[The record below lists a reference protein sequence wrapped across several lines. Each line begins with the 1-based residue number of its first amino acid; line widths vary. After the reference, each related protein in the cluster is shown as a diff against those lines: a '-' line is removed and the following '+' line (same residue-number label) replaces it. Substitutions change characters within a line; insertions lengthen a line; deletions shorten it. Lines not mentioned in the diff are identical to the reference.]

1 MENSK
6 SLGIPMISTFSLEK
20 DVEGKTFDDTKYRGM
35 IGSLIYLTAFRSDII
50 FSGCKCTRFQSS
62 PNEYHL
68 TSVKN
73 ITYYLVRKFSFGL
86 WYPKEND
93 CFVEGFFTLT
103 MQVVKTTRK
112 VIVLHVRF

>member
-1 MENSK
+1 MENLK
-6 SLGIPMISTFSLEK
+6 SLGIPMISTCSLEK

-73 ITYYLVRKFSFGL
+73 ITYYLVGTFSSVYGIQKRKIAL
-86 WYPKEND
+86 LKD
-93 CFVEGFFTLT
+93 FFTLT
-103 MQVVKTTRK
+103 MQVVKTARK
-112 VIVLHVRF
+112 VIVLHVIF